1 MEYIAFIHQ
10 EDDTYVAVIPD
21 LNYTSSF
28 GDSFVNVV
36 HNIVEAGE
44 LYCEDLNSLPKAKS
58 LEVLKKEN
66 EEKNAIPQLVNL
78 KIEKNVRVNVML
90 KYDILQ
96 IANEKAKEI
105 YNGNRS
111 AYIQSLIESDN
122 TTILP

>member
-1 MEYIAFIHQ
+1 MCCWESHRIY
-10 EDDTYVAVIPD
+10 
-21 LNYTSSF
+21 
-28 GDSFVNVV
+28 
-36 HNIVEAGE
+36 
-44 LYCEDLNSLPKAKS
+44 LYL
-58 LEVLKKEN
+58 
-66 EEKNAIPQLVNL
+66 EKNAIPQLVNL

-105 YNGNRS
+105 YSGNRS